1 MNKKIIFQKCHFN
14 NIYFLLYI
22 IMDCIDFFI
31 EYKLYPDK
39 TEIKE
44 PVSKYYLAIQILINL
59 YIYNISD
66 FLAIIPYL
74 IRKKLLKKKE
84 ENVNLKTED
93 NNNTDDSPLI
103 YNDNT
108 ELIYDNKKKSVKLYC
123 IIISILDF
131 LHKFPLVLYSIIF
144 TDQEI
149 NTYPFSCYASF
160 EIILQL
166 ICSHFILKT
175 HFNKLQYFSLFLNLG
190 LFIIIL
196 TIDLVNIL
204 KFNSFDGKSYYFY
217 AFNILFYS
225 IEYSYVKNILLC
237 GFLSIY
243 LFMLIKGCIVLILVL
258 VFSLIL
264 FLTKKDIIPRF
275 GFFLTHRKFILLIIA
290 KIFSN
295 FFLNLFLWIIID
307 RYSPNYYP
315 FVLFFDQFF
324 FLLFD
329 QLIDKTEYH
338 TMGYDL
344 YFRIFLNIIS
354 TIGVMIHNEIVVI
367 NICNLG
373 SDTKY
378 FLDLKF
384 QSEELFSNTNDPEII
399 RRYESINEME
409 EFTDEKTLIENE
421 GERENTSAN

>member
-14 NIYFLLYI
+14 NIYFLFYI
-22 IMDCIDFFI
+22 ITDCIDFFI
-31 EYKLYPDK
+31 EYKLYPDE

-225 IEYSYVKNILLC
+225 IEYSYVKKILLC

-315 FVLFFDQFF
+315 FVLFFAQFF
-324 FLLFD
+324 FYY
-329 QLIDKTEYH
+329 LI
-338 TMGYDL
+338 
-344 YFRIFLNIIS
+344 N
-354 TIGVMIHNEIVVI
+354 
-367 NICNLG
+367 
-373 SDTKY
+373 
-378 FLDLKF
+378 
-384 QSEELFSNTNDPEII
+384 
-399 RRYESINEME
+399 
-409 EFTDEKTLIENE
+409 
-421 GERENTSAN
+421 

>member
-1 MNKKIIFQKCHFN
+1 
-14 NIYFLLYI
+14 
-22 IMDCIDFFI
+22 
-31 EYKLYPDK
+31 
-39 TEIKE
+39 
-44 PVSKYYLAIQILINL
+44 
-59 YIYNISD
+59 
-66 FLAIIPYL
+66 
-74 IRKKLLKKKE
+74 
-84 ENVNLKTED
+84 
-93 NNNTDDSPLI
+93 
-103 YNDNT
+103 
-108 ELIYDNKKKSVKLYC
+108 
-123 IIISILDF
+123 
-131 LHKFPLVLYSIIF
+131 
-144 TDQEI
+144 
-149 NTYPFSCYASF
+149 
-160 EIILQL
+160 
-166 ICSHFILKT
+166 
-175 HFNKLQYFSLFLNLG
+175 
-190 LFIIIL
+190 
-196 TIDLVNIL
+196 
-204 KFNSFDGKSYYFY
+204 
-217 AFNILFYS
+217 
-225 IEYSYVKNILLC
+225 
-237 GFLSIY
+237 
-243 LFMLIKGCIVLILVL
+243 MLIKGCIVLILVL

-329 QLIDKTEYH
+329 KVIDKTEYQ